1 MANARVQCI
10 EILFHSSFRDELLDA
25 LADAGAVE
33 LEVQEP
39 EARGEL
45 PPPSPI
51 PAEEAD
57 RAFKKIRQALDY
69 LDGFAPKAGFFAGM
83 SGHKVEVPAAE
94 LEGRLAGFDAQGAAE
109 KVLAVQS
116 RETEVRSRL
125 DHLAEERETLAS
137 WLGLGIPP
145 DSLGATDSTF
155 SAAYALNPRNLPRLR
170 ETLAETAGELFEL
183 DDLGVSKDKASAAS
197 GRVILVWHASVDSG
211 VRDALKG
218 FELTPCPLTGPLT
231 PSRRLQQV
239 EGEIETCRAELEE
252 TLREAERLLEHRDP
266 LYLALDR
273 ARTESEGQRKVAES
287 AATELTIY
295 LRGWVPEM
303 AVDGVGRILDG
314 HELVHYTLRPP
325 TADETPP
332 VYLSN
337 IAPVRPFEYITD
349 LYSRPKPS
357 EKDPTPFF
365 AFFFALFFGICL
377 TDAGYG
383 LTLVVATLLGLKLL
397 HLSPGMRKMF
407 KMLMIA
413 GIFTMVVGT
422 LTGGFFGLNFE
433 WSPELAE
440 LRQTLMLIDPLN
452 PDQMLDFFYL
462 ILVVGYIQLFTGYL
476 LGFISALRAGDRPTA
491 FYRKLP
497 WLVLMI
503 LFPLA
508 IGLPVLAEMSGAI
521 FWWLI
526 AAVGVYIALF
536 GGVGDDSGLPRI
548 GAGFFNLYTGFSGL
562 FSDLLSYARLFALGV
577 ATGVIAQVVD
587 TLAFQASTVWFIV
600 IFIIGHIFNISMNA
614 LGGYIHS
621 ARLQFVEYFGK
632 FYVGGGRVFTPFA
645 HNVEHT
651 ILKG

>member
-1 MANARVQCI
+1 M
-10 EILFHSSFRDELLDA
+10 
-25 LADAGAVE
+25 
-33 LEVQEP
+33 P
-39 EARGEL
+39 T
-45 PPPSPI
+45 
-51 PAEEAD
+51 
-57 RAFKKIRQALDY
+57 
-69 LDGFAPKAGFFAGM
+69 APFI
-83 SGHKVEVPAAE
+83 
-94 LEGRLAGFDAQGAAE
+94 
-109 KVLAVQS
+109 
-116 RETEVRSRL
+116 RSRL
-125 DHLAEERETLAS
+125 DRLADERAELVS
-137 WLGLGIPP
+137 WLGLAVPP
-145 DSLGATDSTF
+145 DSLGVTDSTF
-155 SAAYALNPRNLPRLR
+155 SAAYGLNSRNLPRLR
-170 ETLAETAGELFEL
+170 EVLAEATGELFEL
-183 DDLGVSKDKASAAS
+183 TDLGAAGMEATATS
-197 GRVILVWHASVDSG
+197 GRIVLVWHASVDESLRG
-211 VRDALKG
+211 ALKG
-218 FELTPCPLTGPLT
+218 FELIPCPLTGPLT
-231 PSRRLQQV
+231 SAQRLQQV
-239 EGEIETCRAELEE
+239 EVEIEACRAELDE
-252 TLREAERLLEHRDP
+252 TLREADRLLEHRNP

-287 AATELTIY
+287 AATELAIY
-295 LRGWVPEM
+295 LRGWVPEL
-303 AVDGVGRILDG
+303 AADGVKRVLDK
-314 HELVHYTLRPP
+314 HELVHYNLRPP

-357 EKDPTPFF
+357 EKDPTPYF

-452 PDQMLDFFYL
+452 PDQMLVFFYL
-462 ILVVGYIQLFTGYL
+462 TLVVGYIQLFTGYL
-476 LGFISALRAGDRPTA
+476 LGFLAALRAGDRPTA

-497 WLVLMI
+497 WLALMI

-508 IGLPVLAEMSGAI
+508 IGLPALTGMDGTI

-536 GGVGDDSGLPRI
+536 SGVGDDSGLPRI
-548 GAGFFNLYTGFSGL
+548 GAGFFNLYTGLSGL

-600 IFIIGHIFNISMNA
+600 IFIVGHIFNISMNA

-632 FYVGGGRVFTPFA
+632 FYEGGGRIFAPFA
-645 HNVEHT
+645 RNVEHT
-651 ILKG
+651 ILKD